1 MSDNKFQRFNHKYVH
16 CTGDKCEFR
25 SDCIHYLA
33 WQEAVENDL
42 ANINIIDH
50 CEDINQGYV
59 RVRIEPLKK

>member
-33 WQEAVENDL
+33 YQEALEQKLTNFS
-42 ANINIIDH
+42 IQTH
-50 CEDINQGYV
+50 CNDINQGYV
-59 RVRIEPLKK
+59 RVRIEKN